1 MNDKKHFVLGHSRPF
16 NRDELDIV
24 FAITHRMTTHH
35 GWVLS
40 NFYSNVIEKTY
51 RTAVAPKRAMVYV
64 SIDLTNEFHAMLG
77 EFTSAGENVLVGCPG
92 WFTGKPEQD
101 EIERLV
107 DAYVASAEKA
117 ISQAYSVRLLRP
129 SLGDNN
135 SAMPLVSQ

>member
-1 MNDKKHFVLGHSRPF
+1 MGSFSV
-16 NRDELDIV
+16 
-24 FAITHRMTTHH
+24 
-35 GWVLS
+35 
-40 NFYSNVIEKTY
+40 
-51 RTAVAPKRAMVYV
+51 
-64 SIDLTNEFHAMLG
+64 
-77 EFTSAGENVLVGCPG
+77 
-92 WFTGKPEQD
+92 